1 MDWLRMIRDHISTSG
16 SVSSDDLDLSP
27 FGEKGGLGRFYIL
40 FGDKYQGVLDDMNYA
55 LVA

>member
-40 FGDKYQGVLDDMNYA
+40 FGDKYQDVLDDMNYA